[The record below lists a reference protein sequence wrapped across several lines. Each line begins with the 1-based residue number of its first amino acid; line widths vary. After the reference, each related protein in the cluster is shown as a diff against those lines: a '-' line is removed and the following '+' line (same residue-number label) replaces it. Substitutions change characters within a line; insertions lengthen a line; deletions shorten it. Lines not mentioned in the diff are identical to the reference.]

1 MSIGSLSENIKM
13 DLEKNGSYDRYPVR
27 FLSVRYDEN
36 TSDTLMQLKKQLA
49 GVELF
54 DIGKILPHEDGWI
67 TPQDLKSKLNS
78 LDITKSYMVV
88 GFSEYARFLS
98 REDFGTLLISLLEIE
113 NLENLKRRIYIIC
126 FALYSQIHKALK
138 PYHRLA
144 LYNPL
149 LNEVGAEDL
158 PRIYFIRDN
167 LNIDNGA
174 NEVKTSLEWFSM
186 WRNININPKKPII
199 CFSKTLSYFYEK
211 ASPDNIYNIKRLET
225 YQDILKYMYSIKDLH
240 IFKKDSDG
248 FCNRLINILHTGGNT
263 IANTILV
270 EVNVQCIDSANIY
283 WLWKQN
289 DVFTRW
295 LIQNY
300 ILMESS
306 EDSYLYKIMLSLEE
320 LSDKEFIENIYEK
333 IFDYND
339 ATMVEERKQILE
351 SIRKIEKDI
360 RFSERMESYYNK
372 IFKDVVNRNTAMS
385 LETIDFTSDCEGLP
399 ENRTHLREII
409 GTEIVPYL
417 TCFSR
422 YERQFAIWLY
432 RAGLITTEQISS
444 CYPNLGYYIKGVSK
458 NLLSEGIAHDC
469 NQYFDTYRKIRLSQ
483 IDKREYTV
491 ELGKWNRDEDTFY
504 GWYSDELI
512 DYPEVYLRKSGYKG
526 NVYVLDGVGAEFL
539 GYLLGLL
546 EERGYYIESFS
557 YCKCH
562 LPSITNQAKDYY
574 PSEQKWIWKYDT
586 FDREAVHGGIYHHGP
601 NMEKAL
607 TILEDIVEQI
617 ISQEENDFAITADHG
632 ATVGHKID
640 KRDKKY
646 NFEEAD
652 HDGRCFLNK
661 NKEYIESCND
671 YIVYD
676 DEMDRQWV
684 ISLNQQS
691 LYKTSKYV
699 VHGGAT
705 PEEVF
710 VPVIIARKSEQR
722 GITHYTVKAVNLK
735 VSGLEKNIMVK
746 ISPMPKEEKV
756 YLTAKDGTQVEMIL
770 DNNTNIW
777 SGELKRGIEQDITVS
792 VGEQIY
798 TFRTEPETRM
808 GDDLFD
814 E

>member
-1 MSIGSLSENIKM
+1 MSIGSISENIKI

-27 FLSVRYDEN
+27 FLSVRYDEK
-36 TSDTLMQLKKQLA
+36 TSDTLMQLKKQMA

-54 DIGKILPHEDGWI
+54 DIGNILPHEDGWI
-67 TPQDLKSKLNS
+67 TPQNLKCKLNS
-78 LDITKSYMVV
+78 LDTTKSYMVV

-98 REDFGTLLISLLEIE
+98 REDFSTLLVSLLEIE
-113 NLENLKRRIYIIC
+113 NSENLKRRIYIIC

-138 PYHRLA
+138 SYHRLA

-149 LNEVGAEDL
+149 LNEVDAEDL

-167 LNIDNGA
+167 LNVNNGA
-174 NEVKTSLEWFSM
+174 NEVKTSSAWFGM
-186 WRNININPKKPII
+186 WRNINIDPKKPII

-240 IFKKDSDG
+240 VFKKNPDG
-248 FCNRLINILHTGGNT
+248 FCNRLINILHAGGNT
-263 IANTILV
+263 IANAILV
-270 EVNVQCIDSANIY
+270 EVNAQSIDSANIY

-289 DVFTRW
+289 DVFIKW

-306 EDSYLYKIMLSLEE
+306 EDSYLFKIMLSLEE
-320 LSDKEFIENIYEK
+320 LSDKEFIENMYEK

-339 ATMVEERKQILE
+339 VTMVEERKQILE
-351 SIRKIEKDI
+351 SIRKVEKDI

-372 IFKDVVNRNTAMS
+372 IFKDVVNRNTAIS
-385 LETIDFTSDCEGLP
+385 LETIDFTSDCEGLQ
-399 ENRTHLREII
+399 ENRTRLKEII

-432 RAGLITTEQISS
+432 RAGLITTEQVRAF
-444 CYPNLGYYIKGVSK
+444 YPNFWCYIRGVSK
-458 NLLSEGIAHDC
+458 DLLSEGIAQDC
-469 NQYFDTYRKIRLSQ
+469 NQYFDIYRKIRLAQ
-483 IDKREYTV
+483 IDEREYTV
-491 ELGKWNRDEDTFY
+491 ELGKWNGDEDTFY
-504 GWYSDELI
+504 GWYLDESI
-512 DYPEVYLRKSGYKG
+512 DYPEVYLGERGFKG
-526 NVYVLDGVGAEFL
+526 NVYVLDGVGAEFM

-546 EERGYYIESFS
+546 EERGYFIESFS

-562 LPSITNQAKDYY
+562 LPSITNEAKDYY
-574 PSEQKWIWKYDT
+574 PSEKWIWKYDT
-586 FDREAVHGGIYHHGP
+586 FDREAVHGEIYYHVP

-607 TILEDIVEQI
+607 TIIEDIVEQI

-646 NFEEAD
+646 NFEAAD
-652 HDGRCFLNK
+652 HDGRCYHNK
-661 NKEYIESCND
+661 NEEYITPCND
-671 YIVYD
+671 YIVYN
-676 DEMDRQWV
+676 DEMERQWV
-684 ISLNQQS
+684 IPLNQQS
-691 LYKTSKYV
+691 LYKTSKYA

-705 PEEVF
+705 PEEIF
-710 VPVIIARKSEQR
+710 VPVIIAKKSEQR
-722 GITHYTVKAVNLK
+722 GITYYTVKAVNLK
-735 VSGLEKNIMVK
+735 VSGLEKSVMVK

-756 YLTAKDGTQVEMIL
+756 YLAAKDGTQVEMIL
-770 DNNTNIW
+770 DNNMNIW

-798 TFRTEPETRM
+798 EFRTEPETRM

-814 E
+814 D

>member
-1 MSIGSLSENIKM
+1 MSIGSLSEDIKM

-27 FLSVRYDEN
+27 FLSVRYDEK
-36 TSDTLMQLKKQLA
+36 TSDTLMQLKKQMT

-54 DIGKILPHEDGWI
+54 DIRNILPSEDGWI
-67 TPQDLKSKLNS
+67 TPQELKSNLNN
-78 LDITKSYMVV
+78 LDTTKSYMVV

-98 REDFGTLLISLLEIE
+98 REDFSTLLISLLEIE
-113 NLENLKRRIYIIC
+113 NSENLKRRIYIIC

-138 PYHRLA
+138 SYHRLA

-149 LNEVGAEDL
+149 LNEVDAEDL
-158 PRIYFIRDN
+158 PHIYFIRDN
-167 LNIDNGA
+167 LNVNNGA
-174 NEVKTSLEWFSM
+174 NEVKTSSAWFGM
-186 WRNININPKKPII
+186 WRNINIDPRKPII
-199 CFSKTLSYFYEK
+199 CFSKTLSHFYEK

-225 YQDILKYMYSIKDLH
+225 YQDILKYMYSIKNLH
-240 IFKKDSDG
+240 VFKKDPDG
-248 FCNRLINILHTGGNT
+248 FCNRLINILHAGGNT
-263 IANTILV
+263 IVNAILV
-270 EVNVQCIDSANIY
+270 EVNAQSIDSANIY

-306 EDSYLYKIMLSLEE
+306 EDSYLFKIMLSLEE

-339 ATMVEERKQILE
+339 VTMVEERKQILE

-360 RFSERMESYYNK
+360 CFSERMESYYNK
-372 IFKDVVNRNTAMS
+372 IFKDVVNRNTAIS
-385 LETIDFTSDCEGLP
+385 LETIDFTSDCEGLQ
-399 ENRTHLREII
+399 ENRTRLKEII
-409 GTEIVPYL
+409 GAEIVPYL

-432 RAGLITTEQISS
+432 RAGLITTEQVRAF
-444 CYPNLGYYIKGVSK
+444 YPNFWCYIRGISK
-458 NLLSEGIAHDC
+458 DLLSEGIAQDC

-483 IDKREYTV
+483 IDEREYTV
-491 ELGKWNRDEDTFY
+491 ELGKWNGNEDTFY

-512 DYPEVYLRKSGYKG
+512 QYPEVYLRKSGYKG

-546 EERGYYIESFS
+546 EVRGYFIESFS

-562 LPSITNQAKDYY
+562 LPSITNEAKDYY
-574 PSEQKWIWKYDT
+574 PSEKWIWKYDT
-586 FDREAVHGGIYHHGP
+586 YDKEAVHGEIYYHVP

-607 TILEDIVEQI
+607 TIIEDIVEQI

-646 NFEEAD
+646 NFEKAD
-652 HDGRCFLNK
+652 HGGRCYLNE
-661 NKEYIESCND
+661 NKEYIEPCKD
-671 YIVYD
+671 YIVHD
-676 DEMDRQWV
+676 DEMERQWV
-684 ISLNQQS
+684 IPLNQQS
-691 LYKTSKYV
+691 LYTTSPYA

-705 PEEVF
+705 PEEIF
-710 VPVIIARKSEQR
+710 VPVIIAKKSEQR
-722 GITHYTVKAVNLK
+722 GITYYTVKAVNLK
-735 VSGLEKNIMVK
+735 VSGLEKSVMVK

-756 YLTAKDGTQVEMIL
+756 YLAAKDGTQVEMIL
-770 DNNTNIW
+770 DNNMNIW

-798 TFRTEPETRM
+798 EFRTEPETRM

-814 E
+814 D